1 MSLPDP
7 AAGEPR
13 LDGMVAVVTGASGFI
28 GSHLLD
34 TLLAGGARVHVIVR
48 DGARAI
54 ESPAPAA
61 RAGVT
66 VHRCDLLDER
76 SVIELPAWREATH
89 CFHVGGVTKAR
100 TRAAFDAGN
109 VTPTRHLC
117 AAMARQSRPTLR
129 LVYVSSQAAAG
140 PATSTSTPVRE
151 DDAPHPVEA
160 YGASKLAAEQ
170 VVALHGALYETM
182 IIRPAAVYGP
192 RDRDFLAA
200 FKQASG
206 RIAVHAV
213 PRTHAITMVHVADLI
228 RALVLAAVTPM
239 TRVTPDTEQ
248 TAGSSSA
255 ARCYF
260 VGHATPVTWGALYGE
275 IARAAGTHPYEIA
288 IPHGV
293 LRAAAWAAD
302 ALGALTGGTAL
313 LNGHKV
319 ALAAPRWWLC
329 DATRAQTELGWSARV
344 PLTEGVRETLAWYRA
359 VGWLSAGQ
367 LRAGRQPEGTT

>member
-28 GSHLLD
+28 GSHLVD
-34 TLLAGGARVHVIVR
+34 ALLAGGAQVHVIVR
-48 DGARAI
+48 A

-76 SVIELPAWREATH
+76 SVSGLPAWREATH

-109 VTPTRHLC
+109 VTPTRHIC
-117 AAMARQSRPTLR
+117 SAIARQSRSTLR

-140 PATSTSTPVRE
+140 PATSASTPVRE
-151 DDAPHPVEA
+151 DDAPHPMEA

-200 FKQASG
+200 FSQASG
-206 RIAVHAV
+206 RVAVHAV
-213 PRTHAITMVHVADLI
+213 PRTHAITMVHVADLV

-239 TRVTPDTEQ
+239 AWVTPGTAAQ

-260 VGHATPVTWGALYGE
+260 IGHATPVTWGALYGE
-275 IARAAGTHPYEIA
+275 IARAAGTHPLEIE

-329 DATRAQTELGWSARV
+329 DATRAQTDLGWSARV
-344 PLTEGVRETLAWYRA
+344 PLAEGVRETLAWYRA
-359 VGWLSAGQ
+359 VGWLPAGQ
-367 LRAGRQPEGTT
+367 VRAGRPPEGTT

>member
-28 GSHLLD
+28 GSHLVD
-34 TLLAGGARVHVIVR
+34 ALLAGGAQVHVIVR
-48 DGARAI
+48 DGAP
-54 ESPAPAA
+54 EPAA
-61 RAGVT
+61 RVGVT
-66 VHRCDLLDER
+66 MHRCDLLDER

-117 AAMARQSRPTLR
+117 AAIARQSRRTLR

-140 PATSTSTPVRE
+140 PATSASTPVRE
-151 DDAPHPVEA
+151 DDAPRPVEA

-206 RIAVHAV
+206 SIAVHAV
-213 PRTHAITMVHVADLI
+213 PRTHTISIVHVADLV

-239 TRVTPDTEQ
+239 ATVTAEQ
-248 TAGSSSA
+248 TAGPSMA

-260 VGHATPVTWGALYGE
+260 VSHPTPVTWGALYGE
-275 IARAAGTHPYEIA
+275 IARAAGTHPYEIE
-288 IPHGV
+288 IPHGL
-293 LRAAAWAAD
+293 LRAAAWVAD

-344 PLTEGVRETLAWYRA
+344 PLGEGVRETLDWYGA
-359 VGWLSAGQ
+359 AGWLSAG
-367 LRAGRQPEGTT
+367 PT